1 LYLLIHLFFFSGHEP
16 GLFQLVNYYRGSDVI
31 CRKTA
36 MIRYI
41 DYKVASSNFCI
52 FIGEMFNKENC
63 LCHFGCQK
71 KIQSTGTLVKISEW
85 VSDCCL
91 EINEQFFSYIMAR
104 TSYIQWNDD
113 DVCFLLDLHA
123 YLDFYSASS
132 LKQQFVGRHVA

>member
-1 LYLLIHLFFFSGHEP
+1 MLHVYPRTVVSVSLHYKNPNKRVVFFSGHEP

-63 LCHFGCQK
+63 LGHFGCQK
-71 KIQSTGTLVKISEW
+71 KIQSTLVKISE
-85 VSDCCL
+85 
-91 EINEQFFSYIMAR
+91 
-104 TSYIQWNDD
+104 
-113 DVCFLLDLHA
+113 
-123 YLDFYSASS
+123 
-132 LKQQFVGRHVA
+132 